1 MKKMLSLLLVFTLV
15 LSMATSAFAAEGTDC
30 GEQPQEQEDQTAP
43 TVSTLEELQA
53 AIAAA
58 KDGDTI
64 AISEEIT
71 LDAVTLETNKRI
83 VIIRSD
89 TYPSGTL
96 IRLYNG
102 AKISGFIFEEPT
114 DSTIICVSSWET
126 AIEIKNCQFIGNS
139 MNTQSFIN
147 AYGGINY
154 PNQVR
159 IDSCYFDGATKSAIV
174 CTNGLTLTITD
185 SALTNNSSS
194 TQGGAIYSGGT
205 LILNN
210 FIITDNRAVAGG
222 GIYCNGDLTL
232 TNCQFS
238 GNEVEN
244 KMYGTDIL
252 SLGTLSITD
261 EQVDGAGYYEESTGQ
276 KVTLPLTDHANVA
289 KLIYLT
295 DEQAA
300 EYFAPEEPDNPDD
313 TEDNEQNGG
322 EDNSNPDEP
331 DEGEPDNPAETP
343 SDPPEQ
349 PDNGED
355 GDTPIEPE
363 EPPTTPEEPQDK
375 PDSSDDDYEPPV
387 YRPVR
392 PTKPVEPEPQPAP
405 ALICNN
411 AVIDTSRSAKLQGYG
426 DGLLHEDD
434 SLSRAQMATI
444 VYRLLDDESVAALSV
459 PSSSFTDVD
468 ASAWYAP
475 FVLALADAGVVGGT
489 GNGYF
494 APDSPTTWVQLLTVL
509 GRFVER
515 QECALQHIRYDG
527 WARPAIETA
536 VALGWIE
543 DSAEIVPDDVI
554 TRGEAVELINMVLK
568 QYR

>member
-1 MKKMLSLLLVFTLV
+1 MKKMLSLLLAFALV
-15 LSMATSAFAAEGTDC
+15 LSMATSAFAAEGTDW

-64 AISEEIT
+64 AISAEIT

-147 AYGGINY
+147 VYGGINY
-154 PNQVR
+154 PNQVK

-194 TQGGAIYSGGT
+194 TPGGAIYSGGT
-205 LILNN
+205 LMLNN
-210 FIITDNRAVAGG
+210 CIITDNHAVAGG
-222 GIYCNGDLTL
+222 GIYCNGNLTL

-261 EQVDGAGYYEESTGQ
+261 EQVDGAGYYEESTGE
-276 KVTLPLTDHANVA
+276 KVTLPLTDYANVA

-300 EYFAPEEPDNPDD
+300 EYFAPEEPDNPGD
-313 TEDNEQNGG
+313 TEGNEQNGG

-331 DEGEPDNPAETP
+331 DESEPDNPAETP
-343 SDPPEQ
+343 S
-349 PDNGED
+349 
-355 GDTPIEPE
+355 
-363 EPPTTPEEPQDK
+363 EPQDK

-392 PTKPVEPEPQPAP
+392 PTKPVKPDPQPAP
-405 ALICNN
+405 ALICNS
-411 AVIDTSRSAKLQGYG
+411 AVIDTSRSIKLQGYA
-426 DGLLHEDD
+426 DGLIHEDD
-434 SLSRAQMATI
+434 PLSRAQMATI

-459 PSSSFTDVD
+459 PSRSFTDVD

-475 FVLALADAGVVGGT
+475 SVLALADAGVVGGT

-494 APDSPTTWVQLLTVL
+494 APDSPTTWAQLLTVL
-509 GRFVER
+509 GRFVEQ

-554 TRGEAVELINMVLK
+554 TRGAAVNLINMVLK

>member
-30 GEQPQEQEDQTAP
+30 GEQPQDQEDQTAP

-185 SALTNNSSS
+185 SGFTDNSSL
-194 TQGGAIYSGGT
+194 TQGGAIYSSST
-205 LILNN
+205 LIL
-210 FIITDNRAVAGG
+210 DNCIFTGNKAVSGG
-222 GIYCNGDLTL
+222 GVYCSGDLTI
-232 TNCQFS
+232 TDCQFS
-238 GNEVEN
+238 ENQIEN
-244 KMYGTDIL
+244 KTFGTDIL
-252 SLGTLSITD
+252 SLGILTMTD
-261 EQVDGAGYYEESTGQ
+261 DPRDGTGYYEESTGE
-276 KVTLPLTDHANVA
+276 KIVLPLTDYASTA
-289 KLIYLT
+289 KLIFLT

-300 EYFAPEEPDNPDD
+300 EYFAPEEPDNPD
-313 TEDNEQNGG
+313 E
-322 EDNSNPDEP
+322 EP
-331 DEGEPDNPAETP
+331 DTPETP
-343 SDPPEQ
+343 SEPPEQ

-355 GDTPIEPE
+355 GDAPIEPE
-363 EPPTTPEEPQDK
+363 ESPTTPEGPQDK

-405 ALICNN
+405 SLICNN

-475 FVLALADAGVVGGT
+475 FVLTLADAGVVGGT

-554 TRGEAVELINMVLK
+554 TRGEAVDLINMVLK

>member
-30 GEQPQEQEDQTAP
+30 GEQPQDQEDQTAP

-53 AIAAA
+53 AIAVA

-185 SALTNNSSS
+185 SGFTDNSSL
-194 TQGGAIYSGGT
+194 TQGGAIDSSST
-205 LILNN
+205 LIL
-210 FIITDNRAVAGG
+210 DNCIFTGNKAVSGG
-222 GIYCNGDLTL
+222 GVYCSGDLTI
-232 TNCQFS
+232 TDCQFS
-238 GNEVEN
+238 ENQIEN
-244 KMYGTDIL
+244 KTFGTDIL
-252 SLGTLSITD
+252 SLGILTMTD
-261 EQVDGAGYYEESTGQ
+261 DPRDGTGYYEESTGE
-276 KVTLPLTDHANVA
+276 KIVLPLTDYASTA
-289 KLIYLT
+289 KLIFLT

-300 EYFAPEEPDNPDD
+300 EYFAPEEPDNPD
-313 TEDNEQNGG
+313 E
-322 EDNSNPDEP
+322 EP
-331 DEGEPDNPAETP
+331 DTPETP
-343 SDPPEQ
+343 SEPPEQ

-355 GDTPIEPE
+355 GDAPE
-363 EPPTTPEEPQDK
+363 ESPTTPEEPQDK

-405 ALICNN
+405 SLICNN

-527 WARPAIETA
+527 WAKPAIETA
-536 VALGWIE
+536 VVLGWIE

-568 QYR
+568 QYRWAEIVEP

>member
-1 MKKMLSLLLVFTLV
+1 MKKMLSLLLVFALV
-15 LSMATSAFAAEGTDC
+15 LSMATSAFAAEGTDW

-64 AISEEIT
+64 AISAEIT

-154 PNQVR
+154 PNQVKF
-159 IDSCYFDGATKSAIV
+159 DSCYFDGATKSAIV

-194 TQGGAIYSGGT
+194 TPGGAIYSGGT

-210 FIITDNRAVAGG
+210 CIITDNHAVAGG
-222 GIYCNGDLTL
+222 GICCNGDLTL

-261 EQVDGAGYYEESTGQ
+261 EQVDGAGYYEESTGE
-276 KVTLPLTDHANVA
+276 KVTLPLTDCANVA

-300 EYFAPEEPDNPDD
+300 EYFAPEEPDNPGD
-313 TEDNEQNGG
+313 TEGNEQNGG

-331 DEGEPDNPAETP
+331 DESEPDNPAETP
-343 SDPPEQ
+343 S
-349 PDNGED
+349 
-355 GDTPIEPE
+355 
-363 EPPTTPEEPQDK
+363 EPQDK

-392 PTKPVEPEPQPAP
+392 PTKPVKPDPQPAP

-411 AVIDTSRSAKLQGYG
+411 AVIDTSRSIKLQGYA
-426 DGLLHEDD
+426 DGLIHEDD
-434 SLSRAQMATI
+434 PLSRAQMATI

-459 PSSSFTDVD
+459 PSRSFTDVD

-475 FVLALADAGVVGGT
+475 SVLALADAGVVGGT

-494 APDSPTTWVQLLTVL
+494 APDSPTTWAQLLTVL
-509 GRFVER
+509 GRFVEQ

-554 TRGEAVELINMVLK
+554 TRGAAVNLINMVLK

>member
-30 GEQPQEQEDQTAP
+30 GEQPQDQEAQTAP

-185 SALTNNSSS
+185 SGFTDNSSL
-194 TQGGAIYSGGT
+194 TQGGAIYSSST
-205 LILNN
+205 LIL
-210 FIITDNRAVAGG
+210 DNCIFTGNKAVSGG
-222 GIYCNGDLTL
+222 GVYCSGDLTI
-232 TNCQFS
+232 TDCQFS
-238 GNEVEN
+238 ENQIEN
-244 KMYGTDIL
+244 KTFGTDIL
-252 SLGTLSITD
+252 SLGILTMTD
-261 EQVDGAGYYEESTGQ
+261 DPRDGTGYYEESTGE
-276 KVTLPLTDHANVA
+276 KIVLPLTDYASTA
-289 KLIYLT
+289 KLIFLT

-300 EYFAPEEPDNPDD
+300 EYFAPEEPDNPD
-313 TEDNEQNGG
+313 E
-322 EDNSNPDEP
+322 EP
-331 DEGEPDNPAETP
+331 DTPETP
-343 SDPPEQ
+343 SEPPEQ

-355 GDTPIEPE
+355 GDAPIEPE
-363 EPPTTPEEPQDK
+363 ESPTTPEGPQDK
-375 PDSSDDDYEPPV
+375 PDSSDDDYEPPI

-405 ALICNN
+405 SLICNN

-475 FVLALADAGVVGGT
+475 FVLTLADAGVVGGT

>member
-15 LSMATSAFAAEGTDC
+15 LSMATSAFAAEGT
-30 GEQPQEQEDQTAP
+30 GRSEQPQEQEDQTA
-43 TVSTLEELQA
+43 TSVSTLEELQA

-64 AISEEIT
+64 AISSEIT
-71 LDAVTLETNKRI
+71 LDAATLETDKRI
-83 VIIRSD
+83 VIIRAD

-154 PNQVR
+154 PNQVK

-185 SALTNNSSS
+185 SGFTNNSSL
-194 TQGGAIYSGGT
+194 TQGGAIYSSST
-205 LILNN
+205 LIL
-210 FIITDNRAVAGG
+210 DNCTFTGNKAVSGG
-222 GIYCNGDLTL
+222 GVYCSGDLTI
-232 TNCQFS
+232 TDCQFS
-238 GNEVEN
+238 GNQIESE
-244 KMYGTDIL
+244 KFGTDIL
-252 SLGTLSITD
+252 SFGALTITD
-261 EQVDGAGYYEESTGQ
+261 DPQDGAGYYEESTGE
-276 KVTLPLTDHANVA
+276 KVTLPFTDHANVA

-300 EYFAPEEPDNPDD
+300 EYFAPEESDNPDD

-322 EDNSNPDEP
+322 ADNSNPDEP

-343 SDPPEQ
+343 SEPPEQ
-349 PDNGED
+349 PDNGEE
-355 GDTPIEPE
+355 DTPIEPE

-411 AVIDTSRSAKLQGYG
+411 AVIDTSRSAKLHGYG

-459 PSSSFTDVD
+459 PSRSFTDVD

-475 FVLALADAGVVGGT
+475 FVLTLADAGVVGGT

-509 GRFVER
+509 GRFVEQ

-554 TRGEAVELINMVLK
+554 TRGAAVDLINMVLK

>member
-30 GEQPQEQEDQTAP
+30 GEQPQDQEDQTAP

-147 AYGGINY
+147 VYGGINY

-185 SALTNNSSS
+185 SGFTDNSSL
-194 TQGGAIYSGGT
+194 TQGGAIYSSST
-205 LILNN
+205 LIL
-210 FIITDNRAVAGG
+210 DNCIFTGNKAVSGG
-222 GIYCNGDLTL
+222 GVYCSGDLTI
-232 TNCQFS
+232 TDCQFS
-238 GNEVEN
+238 ENQIEN
-244 KMYGTDIL
+244 KTFGTDIL
-252 SLGTLSITD
+252 SLGILTMTD
-261 EQVDGAGYYEESTGQ
+261 DPRDGTGYYEESTGE
-276 KVTLPLTDHANVA
+276 KIVLPLTDYASTA
-289 KLIYLT
+289 KLIFLT

-300 EYFAPEEPDNPDD
+300 EYFAPEEPDNPD
-313 TEDNEQNGG
+313 E
-322 EDNSNPDEP
+322 EP
-331 DEGEPDNPAETP
+331 DTPETP
-343 SDPPEQ
+343 SEPPEQ

-355 GDTPIEPE
+355 GDAPIEPE
-363 EPPTTPEEPQDK
+363 ESPTTPEGPQDK

-405 ALICNN
+405 SLICNN

-444 VYRLLDDESVAALSV
+444 VYRLLDDESVAVLSV

-475 FVLALADAGVVGGT
+475 FVLTLADAGVVGGT

>member
-64 AISEEIT
+64 AISAEIT

-154 PNQVR
+154 PNQVK

-185 SALTNNSSS
+185 SGFTNNSSL
-194 TQGGAIYSGGT
+194 TQGGAIYSSST
-205 LILNN
+205 LIL
-210 FIITDNRAVAGG
+210 DNCIFTGNKAVSGG
-222 GIYCNGDLTL
+222 GVYCSGDLTI
-232 TNCQFS
+232 TDCQFS
-238 GNEVEN
+238 ENQIEN
-244 KMYGTDIL
+244 KTFGTDIL
-252 SLGTLSITD
+252 SLGILTMTD
-261 EQVDGAGYYEESTGQ
+261 DPRDGTGYYEESTGE
-276 KVTLPLTDHANVA
+276 KIVLPLTDYASTA
-289 KLIYLT
+289 KLIFLT

-300 EYFAPEEPDNPDD
+300 EYFAPEEPDNPD
-313 TEDNEQNGG
+313 E
-322 EDNSNPDEP
+322 EP
-331 DEGEPDNPAETP
+331 DTPETP
-343 SDPPEQ
+343 SEPPEQ

-355 GDTPIEPE
+355 GDAPIEPE

-405 ALICNN
+405 SLICNN

-459 PSSSFTDVD
+459 PSRSFTDVD

-475 FVLALADAGVVGGT
+475 SVLALADAGVVGGT

-494 APDSPTTWVQLLTVL
+494 APDSPTTWAQLLTVL
-509 GRFVER
+509 GRFVEQ

-554 TRGEAVELINMVLK
+554 TRGAAVDLINMVLK

>member
-30 GEQPQEQEDQTAP
+30 GEQPQDQEDQTAP

-185 SALTNNSSS
+185 SGFTDNSSL
-194 TQGGAIYSGGT
+194 TQGGAIYSSST
-205 LILNN
+205 LIL
-210 FIITDNRAVAGG
+210 DNCIFTGNKAVSGG
-222 GIYCNGDLTL
+222 GVYCSGDLTI
-232 TNCQFS
+232 TDCQFS
-238 GNEVEN
+238 ENQIEN
-244 KMYGTDIL
+244 KTFGTDIL
-252 SLGTLSITD
+252 SLGILTMTD
-261 EQVDGAGYYEESTGQ
+261 DPRDGTGYYEESTGE
-276 KVTLPLTDHANVA
+276 KIVLPLTDYASTA
-289 KLIYLT
+289 KLIFLT

-300 EYFAPEEPDNPDD
+300 EYFAPEEPDNPD
-313 TEDNEQNGG
+313 E
-322 EDNSNPDEP
+322 EP
-331 DEGEPDNPAETP
+331 DTPETP
-343 SDPPEQ
+343 SEPPEQ

-355 GDTPIEPE
+355 GDAPIEPE
-363 EPPTTPEEPQDK
+363 ESPTTPEGPQDK
-375 PDSSDDDYEPPV
+375 PDSSDDDYEPPI

-405 ALICNN
+405 SLICNN
-411 AVIDTSRSAKLQGYG
+411 TVIDTSRSAKLQGYG

-475 FVLALADAGVVGGT
+475 FVLTLADAGVVGGT

>member
-1 MKKMLSLLLVFTLV
+1 MKKMLSLLLAFALV

-30 GEQPQEQEDQTAP
+30 GEQPQDQEDQTAP

-64 AISEEIT
+64 AISAEIT

-154 PNQVR
+154 PNQVK

-194 TQGGAIYSGGT
+194 TPGGAIYSGGT
-205 LILNN
+205 LMLNN
-210 FIITDNRAVAGG
+210 CIITDNHAVAGG
-222 GIYCNGDLTL
+222 GIYCNGNLTL

-261 EQVDGAGYYEESTGQ
+261 ERVDGAGYYEESTGE
-276 KVTLPLTDHANVA
+276 KVTLPLTDYANVA

-300 EYFAPEEPDNPDD
+300 EYFAPEEPDNPGD
-313 TEDNEQNGG
+313 TEGNEQNGG

-331 DEGEPDNPAETP
+331 DESEPDNPAETP
-343 SDPPEQ
+343 S
-349 PDNGED
+349 
-355 GDTPIEPE
+355 
-363 EPPTTPEEPQDK
+363 EPQDK

-392 PTKPVEPEPQPAP
+392 PTKPVKPDPQPAP
-405 ALICNN
+405 ALICNS
-411 AVIDTSRSAKLQGYG
+411 AVIDTSRSIKLQGYA
-426 DGLLHEDD
+426 DGLIHEDD
-434 SLSRAQMATI
+434 PLSRAQMATI

-459 PSSSFTDVD
+459 PSRSFTDVD

-475 FVLALADAGVVGGT
+475 SVLALADAGVVGGT

-494 APDSPTTWVQLLTVL
+494 APDSPTTWAQLLTVL
-509 GRFVER
+509 GRFVEQ

-554 TRGEAVELINMVLK
+554 TRGAAVNLINMVLK

>member
-1 MKKMLSLLLVFTLV
+1 MKKMLSLLLVFMLV

-30 GEQPQEQEDQTAP
+30 SEQPQEQEDQTAP

-64 AISEEIT
+64 AISAEIT

-83 VIIRSD
+83 FIIRSD

-154 PNQVR
+154 PNQVK

-174 CTNGLTLTITD
+174 CTNRLTLTITD

-210 FIITDNRAVAGG
+210 CIITDNRAVAGG

>member
-1 MKKMLSLLLVFTLV
+1 MKKMLSLLLAFALV
-15 LSMATSAFAAEGTDC
+15 LSMATSAFAAEGTDW

-64 AISEEIT
+64 AISAEIT

-154 PNQVR
+154 PNQVK

-194 TQGGAIYSGGT
+194 TPGGAIYSGGT
-205 LILNN
+205 LMLNN
-210 FIITDNRAVAGG
+210 CIITDNHAVAGG
-222 GIYCNGDLTL
+222 GIYCNGNLTL

-261 EQVDGAGYYEESTGQ
+261 EQVDGAGYYEESTGE
-276 KVTLPLTDHANVA
+276 KVTLPLTDYANVA

-300 EYFAPEEPDNPDD
+300 EYFAPEEPDNPGD
-313 TEDNEQNGG
+313 TEGNEQNGG

-331 DEGEPDNPAETP
+331 DESEPDNPAETP
-343 SDPPEQ
+343 S
-349 PDNGED
+349 
-355 GDTPIEPE
+355 
-363 EPPTTPEEPQDK
+363 EPQDK

-392 PTKPVEPEPQPAP
+392 PTKPVKPDPQPAP
-405 ALICNN
+405 ALICNS
-411 AVIDTSRSAKLQGYG
+411 AVIDTSRSIKLQGYA
-426 DGLLHEDD
+426 DGLIHEDD
-434 SLSRAQMATI
+434 PLSRAQMATI

-459 PSSSFTDVD
+459 PSRSFTDVD

-475 FVLALADAGVVGGT
+475 SVLALADAGVVGGT

-494 APDSPTTWVQLLTVL
+494 APDSPTTWAQLLTVL
-509 GRFVER
+509 GRFVEQ

-527 WARPAIETA
+527 WARPTIETA

-554 TRGEAVELINMVLK
+554 TRGAAVNLINMVLK

>member
-30 GEQPQEQEDQTAP
+30 GEQPQDQEDQTAP

-185 SALTNNSSS
+185 SGFTDNSSL
-194 TQGGAIYSGGT
+194 TQGGAIYSSST
-205 LILNN
+205 LIL
-210 FIITDNRAVAGG
+210 DNCIFTGNKAVSGG
-222 GIYCNGDLTL
+222 GVYCSGDLTI
-232 TNCQFS
+232 TDCQFS
-238 GNEVEN
+238 ENQIEN
-244 KMYGTDIL
+244 KTFGTDIL
-252 SLGTLSITD
+252 SLGILTMTD
-261 EQVDGAGYYEESTGQ
+261 DPRDGTGYYEESTGE
-276 KVTLPLTDHANVA
+276 KIVLPLTDYASTA
-289 KLIYLT
+289 KLIFLT

-300 EYFAPEEPDNPDD
+300 EYFAPEEPDNPD
-313 TEDNEQNGG
+313 E
-322 EDNSNPDEP
+322 EP
-331 DEGEPDNPAETP
+331 DTPETP
-343 SDPPEQ
+343 SEPPEQ

-355 GDTPIEPE
+355 GDAPIEPE
-363 EPPTTPEEPQDK
+363 ESPTTPEGPQDK

-405 ALICNN
+405 SLICNN

-444 VYRLLDDESVAALSV
+444 VYRLLDDERVAALSV

-475 FVLALADAGVVGGT
+475 FVLTLADAGVVGGT

>member
-1 MKKMLSLLLVFTLV
+1 MKKMLSLLLVFALV
-15 LSMATSAFAAEGTDC
+15 LSMATSAFAAEGTDW

-64 AISEEIT
+64 AISAEIT

-147 AYGGINY
+147 VYGGINY
-154 PNQVR
+154 PNQVK

-194 TQGGAIYSGGT
+194 TPGGAIYSGGT

-210 FIITDNRAVAGG
+210 CIITDNHAVAGG
-222 GIYCNGDLTL
+222 GICCNGDLTL

-261 EQVDGAGYYEESTGQ
+261 EQVDGAGYYEESTGE
-276 KVTLPLTDHANVA
+276 KVTLPLTDCANVA

-300 EYFAPEEPDNPDD
+300 EYFAPEEPDNPGD
-313 TEDNEQNGG
+313 TEGNEQNGG

-331 DEGEPDNPAETP
+331 DESEPDNPAETP
-343 SDPPEQ
+343 S
-349 PDNGED
+349 
-355 GDTPIEPE
+355 
-363 EPPTTPEEPQDK
+363 EPQDK

-392 PTKPVEPEPQPAP
+392 PTKPVKPDPQPAP

-411 AVIDTSRSAKLQGYG
+411 AVIDTSRSIKLQGYA
-426 DGLLHEDD
+426 DGLIHEDD
-434 SLSRAQMATI
+434 PLSRAQMATI

-459 PSSSFTDVD
+459 PSRSFTDVD

-475 FVLALADAGVVGGT
+475 SVLALADAGVVGGT

-494 APDSPTTWVQLLTVL
+494 APDSPTTWAQLLTVL
-509 GRFVER
+509 GRFVEQ

-554 TRGEAVELINMVLK
+554 TRGAAVNLINMVLK

>member
-30 GEQPQEQEDQTAP
+30 GEQPQDQEDQTAP

-147 AYGGINY
+147 ADGGINY

-185 SALTNNSSS
+185 SGFTDNSSL
-194 TQGGAIYSGGT
+194 TQGGAIYSSST
-205 LILNN
+205 LIL
-210 FIITDNRAVAGG
+210 DNCIFTGNKAVSGG
-222 GIYCNGDLTL
+222 GVYCSGDLTI
-232 TNCQFS
+232 TDCQFS
-238 GNEVEN
+238 ENQIEN
-244 KMYGTDIL
+244 KTFGTDIL
-252 SLGTLSITD
+252 SLGILTMTD
-261 EQVDGAGYYEESTGQ
+261 DPRDGTGYYEESTGE
-276 KVTLPLTDHANVA
+276 KIVLPLTDYASTA
-289 KLIYLT
+289 KLIFLT

-300 EYFAPEEPDNPDD
+300 EYFAPEEPDNPD
-313 TEDNEQNGG
+313 E
-322 EDNSNPDEP
+322 EP
-331 DEGEPDNPAETP
+331 DTPETP
-343 SDPPEQ
+343 SEPPEQ

-355 GDTPIEPE
+355 GDAPIEPE
-363 EPPTTPEEPQDK
+363 ESPTTPEGPQDK

-405 ALICNN
+405 SLICNN

-475 FVLALADAGVVGGT
+475 FVLTLADAGVVGGT

>member
-30 GEQPQEQEDQTAP
+30 GEQPQDQEDQTAP

-185 SALTNNSSS
+185 SGFTDNSSL
-194 TQGGAIYSGGT
+194 TQGGAIYSSST
-205 LILNN
+205 LIL
-210 FIITDNRAVAGG
+210 DNCIFTGNKAVSGG
-222 GIYCNGDLTL
+222 GVYCSGDLTI
-232 TNCQFS
+232 TDCQFS
-238 GNEVEN
+238 ENQIEN
-244 KMYGTDIL
+244 KTFGTDIL
-252 SLGTLSITD
+252 SLGILTMTD
-261 EQVDGAGYYEESTGQ
+261 DPRDGTGYYEESTGE
-276 KVTLPLTDHANVA
+276 KIVLPLTDYASTA
-289 KLIYLT
+289 KLIFLT

-300 EYFAPEEPDNPDD
+300 EYFAPEEPDNPD
-313 TEDNEQNGG
+313 E
-322 EDNSNPDEP
+322 EP
-331 DEGEPDNPAETP
+331 DTPETP
-343 SDPPEQ
+343 SEPPEQ

-355 GDTPIEPE
+355 GDAPIEPE
-363 EPPTTPEEPQDK
+363 ESPTTPEGPQDK
-375 PDSSDDDYEPPV
+375 PDSSDDDYEPPI

-405 ALICNN
+405 SLICNN

-475 FVLALADAGVVGGT
+475 FVLTLADAGVVGGT

-554 TRGEAVELINMVLK
+554 TRREAVELISMVLK

>member
-1 MKKMLSLLLVFTLV
+1 MCIRDSNK
-15 LSMATSAFAAEGTDC
+15 A
-30 GEQPQEQEDQTAP
+30 
-43 TVSTLEELQA
+43 VSGGGVYCS
-53 AIAAA
+53 
-58 KDGDTI
+58 GD
-64 AISEEIT
+64 
-71 LDAVTLETNKRI
+71 
-83 VIIRSD
+83 
-89 TYPSGTL
+89 
-96 IRLYNG
+96 
-102 AKISGFIFEEPT
+102 
-114 DSTIICVSSWET
+114 
-126 AIEIKNCQFIGNS
+126 
-139 MNTQSFIN
+139 
-147 AYGGINY
+147 
-154 PNQVR
+154 
-159 IDSCYFDGATKSAIV
+159 
-174 CTNGLTLTITD
+174 LTITD
-185 SALTNNSSS
+185 
-194 TQGGAIYSGGT
+194 
-205 LILNN
+205 
-210 FIITDNRAVAGG
+210 
-222 GIYCNGDLTL
+222 
-232 TNCQFS
+232 CQFS
-238 GNEVEN
+238 ENQIEN
-244 KMYGTDIL
+244 KTFGTDIL
-252 SLGTLSITD
+252 SLGILTMTD
-261 EQVDGAGYYEESTGQ
+261 DPRDGTGYYEESTGE
-276 KVTLPLTDHANVA
+276 KIVLPLTDYASTA
-289 KLIYLT
+289 KLIFLT

-300 EYFAPEEPDNPDD
+300 EYFAPEEPDNPD
-313 TEDNEQNGG
+313 E
-322 EDNSNPDEP
+322 EP
-331 DEGEPDNPAETP
+331 DTPETP
-343 SDPPEQ
+343 SEPPEQ

-355 GDTPIEPE
+355 GDAPIEPE
-363 EPPTTPEEPQDK
+363 ESPTTPEGPQDK

-405 ALICNN
+405 SLICNN

-475 FVLALADAGVVGGT
+475 FVLTLADAGVVGGT

-568 QYR
+568 QSR

>member
-30 GEQPQEQEDQTAP
+30 GEQPQEQEDQTA
-43 TVSTLEELQA
+43 TSVSTLEELQA

-64 AISEEIT
+64 AISSEIT
-71 LDAVTLETNKRI
+71 LDAATLETDKLI
-83 VIIRSD
+83 VIIRAD

-154 PNQVR
+154 PNQVK
-159 IDSCYFDGATKSAIV
+159 IDSCYFGGATKSAIV

-194 TQGGAIYSGGT
+194 TPGGAIYSGGT

-210 FIITDNRAVAGG
+210 CIITDNHAVAGG

-232 TNCQFS
+232 TNCQFT

-261 EQVDGAGYYEESTGQ
+261 EQVDGAGYYEESTGE
-276 KVTLPLTDHANVA
+276 KVTLPLTDYANVA

-300 EYFAPEEPDNPDD
+300 EYFAPEEPDNPGD
-313 TEDNEQNGG
+313 TEGNEQNGG
-322 EDNSNPDEP
+322 EDSSNPDEP
-331 DEGEPDNPAETP
+331 DESEPDTPAETP
-343 SDPPEQ
+343 SEPPEQ

-375 PDSSDDDYEPPV
+375 PDRSDDDYEPPA

-392 PTKPVEPEPQPAP
+392 PTKPVKPDPQPAP

-411 AVIDTSRSAKLQGYG
+411 AVIDTSRSIKLQGYA
-426 DGLLHEDD
+426 DGLIHEDD
-434 SLSRAQMATI
+434 PLSRAQMATI
-444 VYRLLDDESVAALSV
+444 VYRLLDDKSVAALSV
-459 PSSSFTDVD
+459 PSRSFTDVD
-468 ASAWYAP
+468 ASVWYAP
-475 FVLALADAGVVGGT
+475 SVLALADAGVVGGT

-494 APDSPTTWVQLLTVL
+494 APDSPTTWAQLLTVL
-509 GRFVER
+509 GRFVEQ

-554 TRGEAVELINMVLK
+554 TRGAAVDLINMVLK

>member
-30 GEQPQEQEDQTAP
+30 GEQPQDQEDQTAP

-185 SALTNNSSS
+185 SGFTDNSSL
-194 TQGGAIYSGGT
+194 TQGGAIYSSST
-205 LILNN
+205 LIL
-210 FIITDNRAVAGG
+210 DNCIFTGNKAVSGG
-222 GIYCNGDLTL
+222 GVYCSGDLTI
-232 TNCQFS
+232 TDCQFS
-238 GNEVEN
+238 ENQIEN
-244 KMYGTDIL
+244 KTFGTDIL
-252 SLGTLSITD
+252 SLGILTMTD
-261 EQVDGAGYYEESTGQ
+261 DPRDGTGYYEESTGE
-276 KVTLPLTDHANVA
+276 KIVLPLTDYASTA
-289 KLIYLT
+289 KLIFLT

-300 EYFAPEEPDNPDD
+300 EYFAPEEPDNPD
-313 TEDNEQNGG
+313 E
-322 EDNSNPDEP
+322 EP
-331 DEGEPDNPAETP
+331 DTPETP
-343 SDPPEQ
+343 SEPPEQ

-355 GDTPIEPE
+355 GDAPIEPE
-363 EPPTTPEEPQDK
+363 ESPTTPEGPQDK

-405 ALICNN
+405 SLICNN

-426 DGLLHEDD
+426 DGSLHEDD

-475 FVLALADAGVVGGT
+475 FVLTLADAGVVGGT

>member
-30 GEQPQEQEDQTAP
+30 GEQPQDQEDQTAP

-185 SALTNNSSS
+185 SGFTDNSSL
-194 TQGGAIYSGGT
+194 TQGGAIYSSST
-205 LILNN
+205 LIL
-210 FIITDNRAVAGG
+210 DNCIFTGNKAVSGG
-222 GIYCNGDLTL
+222 GVYCSGDLTI
-232 TNCQFS
+232 TDCQFS
-238 GNEVEN
+238 ENQIEN
-244 KMYGTDIL
+244 KTFGTDIL
-252 SLGTLSITD
+252 SLGILTMTD
-261 EQVDGAGYYEESTGQ
+261 DPRDGTGYYEESTGE
-276 KVTLPLTDHANVA
+276 KIVLPLTDYASTA
-289 KLIYLT
+289 KLIFLT

-300 EYFAPEEPDNPDD
+300 EYFAPEEPDNPD
-313 TEDNEQNGG
+313 E
-322 EDNSNPDEP
+322 EP
-331 DEGEPDNPAETP
+331 DTPETP
-343 SDPPEQ
+343 SEPPEQ

-355 GDTPIEPE
+355 GDAPIETE
-363 EPPTTPEEPQDK
+363 ESPTTPEGPQDK

-405 ALICNN
+405 SLICNN

-475 FVLALADAGVVGGT
+475 FVLTLADAGVVGGT

>member
-30 GEQPQEQEDQTAP
+30 GEQPQDQEDQTAP

-185 SALTNNSSS
+185 SGFTDNSSL
-194 TQGGAIYSGGT
+194 TQGGAIYSSST
-205 LILNN
+205 LIL
-210 FIITDNRAVAGG
+210 DNCIFTGNKAVSGG
-222 GIYCNGDLTL
+222 GVYCSGDLTI
-232 TNCQFS
+232 TDCQFS
-238 GNEVEN
+238 ENQIEN
-244 KMYGTDIL
+244 KTFGTDIL
-252 SLGTLSITD
+252 SLGILTMTD
-261 EQVDGAGYYEESTGQ
+261 DPRDGTGYYEESTGE
-276 KVTLPLTDHANVA
+276 KIVLPLTDYASTA
-289 KLIYLT
+289 KLIFLT

-300 EYFAPEEPDNPDD
+300 EYFAPEEPDNPD
-313 TEDNEQNGG
+313 E
-322 EDNSNPDEP
+322 EP
-331 DEGEPDNPAETP
+331 DTPETP
-343 SDPPEQ
+343 SEPPEQ

-355 GDTPIEPE
+355 GDAPIEPE
-363 EPPTTPEEPQDK
+363 ESPTTPEGPQDK

-405 ALICNN
+405 SQICNN

-475 FVLALADAGVVGGT
+475 FVLTLADAGVVGGT

>member
-30 GEQPQEQEDQTAP
+30 GEQPQDQEDQTAP

-185 SALTNNSSS
+185 SGFTDNSSL
-194 TQGGAIYSGGT
+194 TQGGAIYSSST
-205 LILNN
+205 LIL
-210 FIITDNRAVAGG
+210 DNCIFTGNKAVSGG
-222 GIYCNGDLTL
+222 GVYCSGDLTI
-232 TNCQFS
+232 TDCQFS
-238 GNEVEN
+238 ENQIEN
-244 KMYGTDIL
+244 KTFGTDIL
-252 SLGTLSITD
+252 SLGILTMTD
-261 EQVDGAGYYEESTGQ
+261 DPRDGTGYYEESTGE
-276 KVTLPLTDHANVA
+276 KIVLPLTDYASTA
-289 KLIYLT
+289 KLIFLT

-300 EYFAPEEPDNPDD
+300 EYFAPEEPDNPD
-313 TEDNEQNGG
+313 E
-322 EDNSNPDEP
+322 EP
-331 DEGEPDNPAETP
+331 DTPETP
-343 SDPPEQ
+343 SEPPEQ

-355 GDTPIEPE
+355 GDAPI
-363 EPPTTPEEPQDK
+363 EPPTTPEGPQDK

-405 ALICNN
+405 SLICNN

-475 FVLALADAGVVGGT
+475 FVLTLADAGVVGGT

>member
-1 MKKMLSLLLVFTLV
+1 MKKMLSLLLVFALV
-15 LSMATSAFAAEGTDC
+15 LSMATSAFAAEGTDW

-64 AISEEIT
+64 AISAEIT

-154 PNQVR
+154 PNQVK

-194 TQGGAIYSGGT
+194 TPGGAIYSGGT

-210 FIITDNRAVAGG
+210 CIITDNYAVAGG
-222 GIYCNGDLTL
+222 GICCNGDLTL

-261 EQVDGAGYYEESTGQ
+261 EQVDGAGYYEESTGE
-276 KVTLPLTDHANVA
+276 KVTLPLTDCANVA

-300 EYFAPEEPDNPDD
+300 EYFAPEEPDNPGD
-313 TEDNEQNGG
+313 TEGNEQNGG

-331 DEGEPDNPAETP
+331 DESEPDNPAETP
-343 SDPPEQ
+343 S
-349 PDNGED
+349 
-355 GDTPIEPE
+355 
-363 EPPTTPEEPQDK
+363 EPQDK

-392 PTKPVEPEPQPAP
+392 PTKPVKPDPQPAP

-411 AVIDTSRSAKLQGYG
+411 AVIDTSRSIKLQGYA
-426 DGLLHEDD
+426 DGLIHEDD
-434 SLSRAQMATI
+434 PLSRAQMATI

-459 PSSSFTDVD
+459 PSRSFTDVD

-475 FVLALADAGVVGGT
+475 SVLALADAGVVGGT

-494 APDSPTTWVQLLTVL
+494 APDSPTTWAQLLTVL
-509 GRFVER
+509 GRFVEQ

-554 TRGEAVELINMVLK
+554 TRGAAVNLINMVLK

>member
-185 SALTNNSSS
+185 SGFTDNSSL
-194 TQGGAIYSGGT
+194 TQGGAIYSSST
-205 LILNN
+205 LIL
-210 FIITDNRAVAGG
+210 DNCIFTGNKAVSGG
-222 GIYCNGDLTL
+222 GVYCSGDLTI
-232 TNCQFS
+232 TDCQFS
-238 GNEVEN
+238 ENQIEN
-244 KMYGTDIL
+244 KTFGTDIL
-252 SLGTLSITD
+252 SLGILTMTD
-261 EQVDGAGYYEESTGQ
+261 DPRDGTGYYEESTGE
-276 KVTLPLTDHANVA
+276 KIVLPLTDYASTA
-289 KLIYLT
+289 KLIFLT

-300 EYFAPEEPDNPDD
+300 EYFAPEEPDNPD
-313 TEDNEQNGG
+313 E
-322 EDNSNPDEP
+322 EP
-331 DEGEPDNPAETP
+331 DTPETP
-343 SDPPEQ
+343 SEPPEQ

-355 GDTPIEPE
+355 GDAPIEPE
-363 EPPTTPEEPQDK
+363 ESPTTPEEPQDK
-375 PDSSDDDYEPPV
+375 PDSSDDNYEPPV

-405 ALICNN
+405 SLICNN

>member
-1 MKKMLSLLLVFTLV
+1 MKKMLSLLLVFALV
-15 LSMATSAFAAEGTDC
+15 LSMATSAFAAEGTDW

-64 AISEEIT
+64 AISAEIT

-154 PNQVR
+154 PNQVK

-194 TQGGAIYSGGT
+194 TPGGAIYSGGT

-210 FIITDNRAVAGG
+210 CIITDNHAVAGG
-222 GIYCNGDLTL
+222 GICCNGDLTL

-261 EQVDGAGYYEESTGQ
+261 EQVDGAGYYEESTGE
-276 KVTLPLTDHANVA
+276 KVTLPLTDCANVA

-300 EYFAPEEPDNPDD
+300 EYFAPEEPDNPGD
-313 TEDNEQNGG
+313 TEGNEQNGG

-331 DEGEPDNPAETP
+331 DESEPDNPAETP
-343 SDPPEQ
+343 S
-349 PDNGED
+349 
-355 GDTPIEPE
+355 
-363 EPPTTPEEPQDK
+363 EPQDK

-392 PTKPVEPEPQPAP
+392 PTKPVKPDPQPAP

-411 AVIDTSRSAKLQGYG
+411 AVIDTSRSIKLQGYA
-426 DGLLHEDD
+426 DGLIHEDD
-434 SLSRAQMATI
+434 PLSRAQMATI

-459 PSSSFTDVD
+459 PSRSFTDVD

-475 FVLALADAGVVGGT
+475 SVLALADAGVVGGT

-494 APDSPTTWVQLLTVL
+494 APDSPTTWAQLLTVL
-509 GRFVER
+509 GRFVEQ

-554 TRGEAVELINMVLK
+554 TRGAAVNLINMVLK

>member
-1 MKKMLSLLLVFTLV
+1 MKKMLSLLLVFALV
-15 LSMATSAFAAEGTDC
+15 LSMATSAFAAEGTDW

-64 AISEEIT
+64 AISAEIT

-154 PNQVR
+154 PNQVK

-194 TQGGAIYSGGT
+194 TPGGAIYSGGT

-210 FIITDNRAVAGG
+210 CIITDNHAVAGG
-222 GIYCNGDLTL
+222 GICCNGDLTL

-261 EQVDGAGYYEESTGQ
+261 EQVDGAGYYEESTVE
-276 KVTLPLTDHANVA
+276 KVTLPLTDCANVA

-300 EYFAPEEPDNPDD
+300 EYFAPEEPDNPGD
-313 TEDNEQNGG
+313 TEGNEQNGG

-331 DEGEPDNPAETP
+331 DESEPDNPAETP
-343 SDPPEQ
+343 S
-349 PDNGED
+349 
-355 GDTPIEPE
+355 
-363 EPPTTPEEPQDK
+363 EPQDK

-387 YRPVR
+387 YRPVP
-392 PTKPVEPEPQPAP
+392 PTKPVKPDPQPAP

-411 AVIDTSRSAKLQGYG
+411 AVIDTSRSIKLQGYA
-426 DGLLHEDD
+426 DGLIHEDD
-434 SLSRAQMATI
+434 PLSRAQMATI
-444 VYRLLDDESVAALSV
+444 VYRLLDDESVAA
-459 PSSSFTDVD
+459 PS
-468 ASAWYAP
+468 
-475 FVLALADAGVVGGT
+475 VLALADAGVVGGT

-494 APDSPTTWVQLLTVL
+494 APDSPTTWAQLLTVL
-509 GRFVER
+509 GRFVEQ

-554 TRGEAVELINMVLK
+554 TRGAAVNLINMVLK

>member
-43 TVSTLEELQA
+43 TVSTPEELQA

-159 IDSCYFDGATKSAIV
+159 IDSCYFDGATKNAIV

-185 SALTNNSSS
+185 SGFTDNSSL
-194 TQGGAIYSGGT
+194 TQGGAIYSSST
-205 LILNN
+205 LIL
-210 FIITDNRAVAGG
+210 DNCIFTGNKAVSGG
-222 GIYCNGDLTL
+222 GVYCSGDLTI
-232 TNCQFS
+232 TDCQFS
-238 GNEVEN
+238 ENQIEN
-244 KMYGTDIL
+244 KTFGTDIL
-252 SLGTLSITD
+252 SLGILTMTD
-261 EQVDGAGYYEESTGQ
+261 DPRDGTGYYEESTGE
-276 KVTLPLTDHANVA
+276 KIVLPLTDYASTA
-289 KLIYLT
+289 KLIFLT

-300 EYFAPEEPDNPDD
+300 EYFAPEEPDNPD
-313 TEDNEQNGG
+313 E
-322 EDNSNPDEP
+322 EP
-331 DEGEPDNPAETP
+331 DTPETP
-343 SDPPEQ
+343 SEPPEQ

-355 GDTPIEPE
+355 GDAPE
-363 EPPTTPEEPQDK
+363 ESPTTPEEPQDK

-392 PTKPVEPEPQPAP
+392 LTKPVEPEPQPAP
-405 ALICNN
+405 SLICNN

>member
-30 GEQPQEQEDQTAP
+30 GEQPQDQEDQTAP
-43 TVSTLEELQA
+43 TVSTLEELQT

-185 SALTNNSSS
+185 SGFTDNSSL
-194 TQGGAIYSGGT
+194 TQGGAIYSSST
-205 LILNN
+205 LIL
-210 FIITDNRAVAGG
+210 DNCIFTGNKAVSGG
-222 GIYCNGDLTL
+222 GVYCSGDLTI
-232 TNCQFS
+232 TDCQFS
-238 GNEVEN
+238 ENQIEN
-244 KMYGTDIL
+244 KTFGTDIL
-252 SLGTLSITD
+252 SLGILTMTD
-261 EQVDGAGYYEESTGQ
+261 DPRDGTGYYEESTGE
-276 KVTLPLTDHANVA
+276 KIVLPLTDYASTA
-289 KLIYLT
+289 KLIFLT

-300 EYFAPEEPDNPDD
+300 EYFAPEEPDNPD
-313 TEDNEQNGG
+313 E
-322 EDNSNPDEP
+322 EP
-331 DEGEPDNPAETP
+331 DTPETP
-343 SDPPEQ
+343 SEPPEQ

-355 GDTPIEPE
+355 GDAPIEPE
-363 EPPTTPEEPQDK
+363 ESPTTPEGPQDK
-375 PDSSDDDYEPPV
+375 PDSSDDDYEPPI

-405 ALICNN
+405 SLICNN

-475 FVLALADAGVVGGT
+475 FVLTLADAGVVGGT

>member
-30 GEQPQEQEDQTAP
+30 GEQPQDQEDQTAP

-185 SALTNNSSS
+185 SGFTDNSSL
-194 TQGGAIYSGGT
+194 TQGGAIYSSST
-205 LILNN
+205 LIL
-210 FIITDNRAVAGG
+210 DNCIFTGNKAVSGG
-222 GIYCNGDLTL
+222 GVYCSGDLTI
-232 TNCQFS
+232 TDCQFS
-238 GNEVEN
+238 ENQIEN
-244 KMYGTDIL
+244 KTFGTDTL
-252 SLGTLSITD
+252 SLGILTMTD
-261 EQVDGAGYYEESTGQ
+261 DPRDGTGYYEESTGE
-276 KVTLPLTDHANVA
+276 KIVLPLTDYASTA
-289 KLIYLT
+289 KLIFLT

-300 EYFAPEEPDNPDD
+300 EYFAPEEPDNPD
-313 TEDNEQNGG
+313 E
-322 EDNSNPDEP
+322 EP
-331 DEGEPDNPAETP
+331 DTPETP
-343 SDPPEQ
+343 SEPPEQ

-355 GDTPIEPE
+355 GDAPIEPE
-363 EPPTTPEEPQDK
+363 ESPTTPEGPQDK

-405 ALICNN
+405 SLICNN

-475 FVLALADAGVVGGT
+475 FVLTLADAGVVGGT

>member
-64 AISEEIT
+64 AISAEIT

-185 SALTNNSSS
+185 SGFTDNSSL
-194 TQGGAIYSGGT
+194 TQGGAIYSSST
-205 LILNN
+205 LIL
-210 FIITDNRAVAGG
+210 DNCIFTGNKAVSGG
-222 GIYCNGDLTL
+222 GVYCSGDLTI
-232 TNCQFS
+232 TDCQFS
-238 GNEVEN
+238 ENQIEN
-244 KMYGTDIL
+244 KTFGTDIL
-252 SLGTLSITD
+252 SLGILTMTD
-261 EQVDGAGYYEESTGQ
+261 DPRDGTGYYEESTGE
-276 KVTLPLTDHANVA
+276 KIVLPLTDYASTA
-289 KLIYLT
+289 KLIFLT

-300 EYFAPEEPDNPDD
+300 EYFAPEEPDNPD
-313 TEDNEQNGG
+313 E
-322 EDNSNPDEP
+322 EP
-331 DEGEPDNPAETP
+331 DTPETP
-343 SDPPEQ
+343 SEPPEQ

-355 GDTPIEPE
+355 GDAPE
-363 EPPTTPEEPQDK
+363 ESPTTPEEPQDK

-392 PTKPVEPEPQPAP
+392 LTKPVEPEPQPAP
-405 ALICNN
+405 SLICNN

>member
-1 MKKMLSLLLVFTLV
+1 MKKMLSLLLVFMLV

-30 GEQPQEQEDQTAP
+30 SEQPQEQEDQTAP

-64 AISEEIT
+64 AISAEIT

-102 AKISGFIFEEPT
+102 ARISGFIFEEPT

-154 PNQVR
+154 PNQVK

-174 CTNGLTLTITD
+174 CTNRLTLTITD

-210 FIITDNRAVAGG
+210 CIITDNRAVAGG

-238 GNEVEN
+238 GDEVEN

-444 VYRLLDDESVAALSV
+444 VYRLLDDESVAALSA

-468 ASAWYAP
+468 ADAWYAP
-475 FVLALADAGVVGGT
+475 SVLALADAGVVGGT

-494 APDSPTTWVQLLTVL
+494 APDSPTTWAQLLTVL
-509 GRFVER
+509 GRFVEQ

-536 VALGWIE
+536 IALGWID

-554 TRGEAVELINMVLK
+554 TRGEAVDLINMVLK

>member
-1 MKKMLSLLLVFTLV
+1 MKKMLSLLLVFALV
-15 LSMATSAFAAEGTDC
+15 LSMATSAFAAEGTDW

-64 AISEEIT
+64 AISAEIT

-154 PNQVR
+154 PNQVK

-194 TQGGAIYSGGT
+194 TPGGAIYSGGT

-210 FIITDNRAVAGG
+210 CIITGNHAVAGG
-222 GIYCNGDLTL
+222 GICCNGDLTL

-261 EQVDGAGYYEESTGQ
+261 EQVDGAGYYEESTGE
-276 KVTLPLTDHANVA
+276 KVTLPLTDCANVA

-300 EYFAPEEPDNPDD
+300 EYFAPEEPDNPGD
-313 TEDNEQNGG
+313 TEGNEQNGG

-331 DEGEPDNPAETP
+331 DESEPDNPAETP
-343 SDPPEQ
+343 S
-349 PDNGED
+349 
-355 GDTPIEPE
+355 
-363 EPPTTPEEPQDK
+363 EPQDK

-392 PTKPVEPEPQPAP
+392 PTKPVKPDPQPAP

-411 AVIDTSRSAKLQGYG
+411 AVIDTSRSIKLQGYA
-426 DGLLHEDD
+426 DGLIHEDD
-434 SLSRAQMATI
+434 PLSRAQMATI

-459 PSSSFTDVD
+459 PSRSFTDVD

-475 FVLALADAGVVGGT
+475 SVLALADAGVVGGT

-494 APDSPTTWVQLLTVL
+494 APDSPTTWAQLLTVL
-509 GRFVER
+509 GRFVEQ

-554 TRGEAVELINMVLK
+554 TRGAAVNLINMVLK

>member
-30 GEQPQEQEDQTAP
+30 GEQPQDQEDQTAP

-185 SALTNNSSS
+185 SGFTDNSSL
-194 TQGGAIYSGGT
+194 TQGGAIYSSST
-205 LILNN
+205 LIL
-210 FIITDNRAVAGG
+210 DNCIFTGNKAVSGG
-222 GIYCNGDLTL
+222 GVYCSGDLTI
-232 TNCQFS
+232 TDCQFS
-238 GNEVEN
+238 ENQIEN
-244 KMYGTDIL
+244 KTFGTDIL
-252 SLGTLSITD
+252 SLGILTMTD
-261 EQVDGAGYYEESTGQ
+261 DPRDGTGYYEESTGE
-276 KVTLPLTDHANVA
+276 KIVLPLTDYASTA
-289 KLIYLT
+289 KLIFLT

-300 EYFAPEEPDNPDD
+300 EYFAPEEPDNPD
-313 TEDNEQNGG
+313 E
-322 EDNSNPDEP
+322 EP
-331 DEGEPDNPAETP
+331 DTPETP
-343 SDPPEQ
+343 SEPPEQ

-355 GDTPIEPE
+355 GDAPIEPE
-363 EPPTTPEEPQDK
+363 ESPTTPEGPQDK

-405 ALICNN
+405 SLICNN

-475 FVLALADAGVVGGT
+475 FVLTLADAGVVGGT

-527 WARPAIETA
+527 GARPAIETA

-554 TRGEAVELINMVLK
+554 TRGEAVDLINMVLK

>member
-30 GEQPQEQEDQTAP
+30 GEQPQDQEDQTAP

-102 AKISGFIFEEPT
+102 SKISGFIFEEPT

-185 SALTNNSSS
+185 SGFTDNSSL
-194 TQGGAIYSGGT
+194 TQGGAIYSSST
-205 LILNN
+205 LIL
-210 FIITDNRAVAGG
+210 DNCIFTGNKAVSGG
-222 GIYCNGDLTL
+222 GVYCSGDLTI
-232 TNCQFS
+232 TDCQFS
-238 GNEVEN
+238 ENQIEN
-244 KMYGTDIL
+244 KTFGTDIL
-252 SLGTLSITD
+252 SLGILTMTD
-261 EQVDGAGYYEESTGQ
+261 DPRDGTGYYEESTGE
-276 KVTLPLTDHANVA
+276 KIVLPLTDYASTA
-289 KLIYLT
+289 KLIFLT

-300 EYFAPEEPDNPDD
+300 EYFAPEEPDNPD
-313 TEDNEQNGG
+313 E
-322 EDNSNPDEP
+322 EP
-331 DEGEPDNPAETP
+331 DTPETP
-343 SDPPEQ
+343 SEPPEQ

-355 GDTPIEPE
+355 GDAPIEPE
-363 EPPTTPEEPQDK
+363 ESPTTPEGPQDK

-405 ALICNN
+405 SLICNN

-475 FVLALADAGVVGGT
+475 FVLTLADAGVVGGT

>member
-1 MKKMLSLLLVFTLV
+1 MKKMLSLLLVFMLV

-30 GEQPQEQEDQTAP
+30 SEQPQEQEDQTAP

-64 AISEEIT
+64 AISAEIT

-102 AKISGFIFEEPT
+102 ARISGFIFEEPT

-154 PNQVR
+154 PNQVK

-174 CTNGLTLTITD
+174 CTNRLTLTITD

-210 FIITDNRAVAGG
+210 CIITDNRAVAGG

-238 GNEVEN
+238 GDEVEN

-444 VYRLLDDESVAALSV
+444 VYRLLDDESVAALSA

-468 ASAWYAP
+468 ADAWYAP
-475 FVLALADAGVVGGT
+475 SVLALADAGVVGGT

-494 APDSPTTWVQLLTVL
+494 APDSPTTWAQLLTVL
-509 GRFVER
+509 ERFVEQ

-536 VALGWIE
+536 IALGWID

-554 TRGEAVELINMVLK
+554 TRGEAVDLINMVLK

>member
-30 GEQPQEQEDQTAP
+30 GEQPQDQEDQTAP

-185 SALTNNSSS
+185 SGFTDNSSL
-194 TQGGAIYSGGT
+194 TQGGAIYSSST
-205 LILNN
+205 LIL
-210 FIITDNRAVAGG
+210 DNCIFTGNKAVSGG
-222 GIYCNGDLTL
+222 GVYCSGDLTI
-232 TNCQFS
+232 TDCQFS
-238 GNEVEN
+238 ENQIEN
-244 KMYGTDIL
+244 KTFGTDIL
-252 SLGTLSITD
+252 SLGILTMTD
-261 EQVDGAGYYEESTGQ
+261 DPRDGTGYYEESTGE
-276 KVTLPLTDHANVA
+276 KIVLPLTDYASTA
-289 KLIYLT
+289 KLIFLT

-300 EYFAPEEPDNPDD
+300 EYFAPEEPDNPD
-313 TEDNEQNGG
+313 E
-322 EDNSNPDEP
+322 EP
-331 DEGEPDNPAETP
+331 DTPETP
-343 SDPPEQ
+343 SEPPEQ
-349 PDNGED
+349 TDNGED
-355 GDTPIEPE
+355 GDAPIEPE
-363 EPPTTPEEPQDK
+363 ESPTTPEGPQDK
-375 PDSSDDDYEPPV
+375 PDSSDDDYEPPI

-405 ALICNN
+405 SLICNN

-475 FVLALADAGVVGGT
+475 FVLTLADAGVVGGT

>member
-30 GEQPQEQEDQTAP
+30 GEQPQDQEDQTAP

-185 SALTNNSSS
+185 SGFTDNSSL
-194 TQGGAIYSGGT
+194 TQGGAIYSSST
-205 LILNN
+205 LIL
-210 FIITDNRAVAGG
+210 DNCIFTGNKAVSGG
-222 GIYCNGDLTL
+222 GVYCSGDLTI
-232 TNCQFS
+232 TDCQFS
-238 GNEVEN
+238 ENQIEN
-244 KMYGTDIL
+244 KTFGTDIL
-252 SLGTLSITD
+252 SLGILTMTD
-261 EQVDGAGYYEESTGQ
+261 DPRDGTGYYEESTGE
-276 KVTLPLTDHANVA
+276 KIVLPLTDYASTA
-289 KLIYLT
+289 KLIFLT

-300 EYFAPEEPDNPDD
+300 EYFAPEEPDNPD
-313 TEDNEQNGG
+313 E
-322 EDNSNPDEP
+322 EP
-331 DEGEPDNPAETP
+331 DTPETP
-343 SDPPEQ
+343 SEPPEQ

-355 GDTPIEPE
+355 GDAPIEPE
-363 EPPTTPEEPQDK
+363 ESPTTPEGPQDK
-375 PDSSDDDYEPPV
+375 PDSSDDDYEPPI

-405 ALICNN
+405 SLICNN

-475 FVLALADAGVVGGT
+475 FVLTLADAGVVGGT

-494 APDSPTTWVQLLTVL
+494 APESPTTWVQLLTVL

>member
-64 AISEEIT
+64 AISAEIT

-83 VIIRSD
+83 FIIRSD

-349 PDNGED
+349 PDDGED

>member
-30 GEQPQEQEDQTAP
+30 GEQPQDQEDQTAP
-43 TVSTLEELQA
+43 TVSILEELQA

-185 SALTNNSSS
+185 SGFTDNSSL
-194 TQGGAIYSGGT
+194 TQGGAIYSSST
-205 LILNN
+205 LIL
-210 FIITDNRAVAGG
+210 DNCIFTGNKAVSGG
-222 GIYCNGDLTL
+222 GVYCSGDLTI
-232 TNCQFS
+232 TDCQFS
-238 GNEVEN
+238 ENQIEN
-244 KMYGTDIL
+244 KTFGTDIL
-252 SLGTLSITD
+252 SLGILTMTD
-261 EQVDGAGYYEESTGQ
+261 DPRDGTGYYEESTGE
-276 KVTLPLTDHANVA
+276 KIVLPLTDYASTA
-289 KLIYLT
+289 KLIFLT

-300 EYFAPEEPDNPDD
+300 EYFAPEEPDNPD
-313 TEDNEQNGG
+313 E
-322 EDNSNPDEP
+322 EP
-331 DEGEPDNPAETP
+331 DTPETP
-343 SDPPEQ
+343 SEPPEQ

-355 GDTPIEPE
+355 GDAPIEPE
-363 EPPTTPEEPQDK
+363 ESPTTPEGPQDK

-405 ALICNN
+405 SLICNN

-475 FVLALADAGVVGGT
+475 FVLTLADAGVVGGT